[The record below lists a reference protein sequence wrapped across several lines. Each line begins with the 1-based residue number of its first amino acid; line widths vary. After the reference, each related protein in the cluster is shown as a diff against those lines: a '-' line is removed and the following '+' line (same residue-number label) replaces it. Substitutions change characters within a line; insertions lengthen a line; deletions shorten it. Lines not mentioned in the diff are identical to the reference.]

1 MRRKLW
7 LARLAAVQHQLLSHQ
22 YTNDEGTQRNQELD
36 PRRRPH
42 HQKLLAPVMSFSAL
56 EADASSTIVQDQ
68 DDALTQWVLE
78 GSQLRADFHESI
90 SQRPDLKMRLYE
102 ICEQMK
108 TTKDDELECA
118 RLHAEVLLTEPC
130 PVSCFA

>member
-1 MRRKLW
+1 
-7 LARLAAVQHQLLSHQ
+7 
-22 YTNDEGTQRNQELD
+22 
-36 PRRRPH
+36 
-42 HQKLLAPVMSFSAL
+42 MSFSAL

-102 ICEQMK
+102 ICEQMH
-108 TTKDDELECA
+108 THTRPGRNA
-118 RLHAEVLLTEPC
+118 TGWHGRRRLAVGAP
-130 PVSCFA
+130 P

>member
-1 MRRKLW
+1 
-7 LARLAAVQHQLLSHQ
+7 
-22 YTNDEGTQRNQELD
+22 
-36 PRRRPH
+36 
-42 HQKLLAPVMSFSAL
+42 MSFSAL

-102 ICEQMK
+102 ICEQMN
-108 TTKDDELECA
+108 TTKDDEIECA
-118 RLHAEVLLTEPC
+118 RLHAEVLLTD
-130 PVSCFA
+130 A